1 MPISAERVK
10 ISKSHFYPQQNI
22 DGSNYKYVF
31 VFPWVTS
38 DRTET
43 MNANT
48 PIVTEL
54 EEPVIK
60 DPIGYNIATE
70 KDNLENFGQTGEHA
84 VYMDTLMYFPEH
96 VWHQPISKYQYH
108 LIPSPQTNTLRLIS
122 LDSAQP
128 DKPVIEIFRR
138 GVEYI
143 QTLGRSPH
151 REIAE
156 TMGFAQIEEAC
167 AKAAENQQN
176 LSLLW
181 FSPPGGQNTD
191 YGTTGRTFMG
201 FFDYQSGVLQIF
213 NLIDSFDN
221 TDRNL
226 MWHHFSNVHQISD
239 GRLLQSDVDFLSAPN
254 IVLDS
259 DLHAPDIIKLVD
271 DWLGQ
276 KYQQKFILG
285 KPAQQYDPNHQKAL
299 ATLEPY
305 LQPYIIEFIGL
316 LKRNASRQ
324 ELNEAFH
331 GLTVLA
337 DKMFTQY
344 IQNPEKP
351 ILLPVLDLDNLTKKY
366 RYHAP
371 VVFETSCPIFS
382 ANFDPNKPF
391 AYLNAFVGP
400 SDDFY
405 CEVCGT
411 KIKYGVGAKQCPT
424 CHTPAVCV

>member
-1 MPISAERVK
+1 MPISAEKVK

-176 LSLLW
+176 LS
-181 FSPPGGQNTD
+181 N
-191 YGTTGRTFMG
+191 
-201 FFDYQSGVLQIF
+201 
-213 NLIDSFDN
+213 
-221 TDRNL
+221 RN
-226 MWHHFSNVHQISD
+226 
-239 GRLLQSDVDFLSAPN
+239 
-254 IVLDS
+254 
-259 DLHAPDIIKLVD
+259 
-271 DWLGQ
+271 
-276 KYQQKFILG
+276 G
-285 KPAQQYDPNHQKAL
+285 K
-299 ATLEPY
+299 
-305 LQPYIIEFIGL
+305 
-316 LKRNASRQ
+316 
-324 ELNEAFH
+324 
-331 GLTVLA
+331 
-337 DKMFTQY
+337 
-344 IQNPEKP
+344 IQ
-351 ILLPVLDLDNLTKKY
+351 D
-366 RYHAP
+366 
-371 VVFETSCPIFS
+371 
-382 ANFDPNKPF
+382 
-391 AYLNAFVGP
+391 
-400 SDDFY
+400 
-405 CEVCGT
+405 
-411 KIKYGVGAKQCPT
+411 
-424 CHTPAVCV
+424 